1 MAVMNRS
8 LPSGMKKTIA
18 KIAIIQNR
26 MVNSFLLFM
35 TKRLLNTENLFDFA
49 LRGNV
54 TFEFDFSVDDDGR
67 GCHDAIIQ

>member
-18 KIAIIQNR
+18 KIAVIQNR

-35 TKRLLNTENLFDFA
+35 TRRLLNTENLFDFT
-49 LRGNV
+49 LRGNM
-54 TFEFDFSVDDDGR
+54 TFEFDFSIDDDG
-67 GCHDAIIQ
+67 GVVMMP